1 MIVKGMVTYAE
12 GKEGEAAAYLA
23 KGGAMNSPK
32 DVQLFAETV
41 QQLRHLPG
49 AAEYLDPL
57 GEALALLETEATA
70 TTSKDPAGLP
80 PVVVAA
86 ANPASVPQPLAHG
99 PYPLDTNAS
108 PLRMVTAATDPLQA
122 VDGVYTPGER
132 HIPFACDK
140 IVQEPASCG
149 LVAKGPFYLTDLL
162 PLGANCTGQ
171 FVAVVSN
178 GNARWVADGPPRF
191 SGANL
196 LVREDEFLL
205 FGRRV
210 TSNTDSLAPGNGGC
224 SFLWSAY
231 RPYDVAEK
239 ANAKTAAR

>member
-1 MIVKGMVTYAE
+1 MIVKGMVAYAV
-12 GKEGEAAAYLA
+12 GKEGEAAGYLA
-23 KGGAMNSPK
+23 RGGAMNSPK

-70 TTSKDPAGLP
+70 MSSKDPTALP

-86 ANPASVPQPLAHG
+86 ATPASVPPPLARETH
-99 PYPLDTNAS
+99 PPDPNAS
-108 PLRMVTAATDPLQA
+108 PLRMVTAATDPRQA

-132 HIPFACDK
+132 RIPFACDK

-162 PLGANCTGQ
+162 PLGANCSGQ
-171 FVAVVSN
+171 FIAVVSN

-196 LVREDEFLL
+196 LIREEEFLL
-205 FGRRV
+205 FGRRIPPNADP
-210 TSNTDSLAPGNGGC
+210 TAPGDVGC

-231 RPYDVAEK
+231 RPYDATEKVNTKAAAE
-239 ANAKTAAR
+239 